1 MELAAQIKAWAR
13 ENPGRLSELL
23 NHNARYVFFREL
35 PADLSGPI
43 GALGVPLTAQ
53 RSVAVDPT
61 FVPLGAPVYLA
72 TTWPNSTRPLNR
84 LVLAQDA
91 GAAIRGAVRADFF
104 WGFGADAAREAG
116 RMKQPLR
123 MWVMLPLGYPISGK

>member
-1 MELAAQIKAWAR
+1 
-13 ENPGRLSELL
+13 
-23 NHNARYVFFREL
+23 VFFREL